1 MGLVPAPATAQ
12 WDALFTVE
20 RINLQ
25 ENTAKASRRKCE
37 FDQMREV
44 PFVRKANDLALATSH
59 LPQSSSASRVTAAQ
73 SGFFILSQSGSDRS
87 GSRSPY
93 ASIPMPAEREDSF
106 APLRRPRSGERA
118 AHLTPS
124 SKAEVIGLPERANP
138 DAA

>member
-1 MGLVPAPATAQ
+1 
-12 WDALFTVE
+12 
-20 RINLQ
+20 
-25 ENTAKASRRKCE
+25 
-37 FDQMREV
+37 MREV

-73 SGFFILSQSGSDRS
+73 SGFFTLSQSGSDRS

-118 AHLTPS
+118 AHLTPRLQGRGDRAYPKARTPMRPETRLSFLVGPSHS
-124 SKAEVIGLPERANP
+124 SGCDEQMFGAG
-138 DAA
+138 